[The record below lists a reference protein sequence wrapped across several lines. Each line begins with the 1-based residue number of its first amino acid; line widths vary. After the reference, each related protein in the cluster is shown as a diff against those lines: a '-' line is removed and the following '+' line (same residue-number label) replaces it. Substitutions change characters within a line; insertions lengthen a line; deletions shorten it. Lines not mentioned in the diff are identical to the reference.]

1 MGRERRVVNG
11 QSVKNNEEEEEDE
24 EDEDEGDDDDGCGR
38 APMDDGR
45 WMMTRTMMRPCVRLS
60 VREARASVGR
70 FGTSRSF
77 VTERD
82 GTERAGRVGEDVV
95 VVSSGLVF
103 KSFLWRRTRDDDGAR
118 MVRRRR

>member
-24 EDEDEGDDDDGCGR
+24 EEEDEGDDGCGR

-45 WMMTRTMMRPCVRLS
+45 WMMTRTRTMMRPCVRLS
-60 VREARASVGR
+60 VREARASVGLGR
-70 FGTSRSF
+70 RARSSRN
-77 VTERD
+77 

-95 VVSSGLVF
+95 VVVSSGLLVF
-103 KSFLWRRTRDDDGAR
+103 KSKSNSFLRCGDDDER
-118 MVRRRR
+118 